1 MCCPKGFERVRETPE
16 RCRSL
21 QRHPRAFPVW
31 AAVAAGWPHWL
42 LFPPPQSPTLVPLA
56 FKCQSG
62 RQLQPWP
69 LALAPP

>member
-1 MCCPKGFERVRETPE
+1 MPLLAKAPSGLSSVG
-16 RCRSL
+16 RSGG
-21 QRHPRAFPVW
+21 W
-31 AAVAAGWPHWL
+31 VATLATV
-42 LFPPPQSPTLVPLA
+42 PPPQSPTLVPLA